1 MIITLMFFQGEFV
14 YIFVLTIGLL
24 FFYKEC
30 LFTFFSSTIPGAGQG
45 VFLKRDAPQNTVVG
59 FFNGISITL
68 EDTFR
73 NQEMKESV
81 HKMWNDWSDDEL
93 IYVPK
98 EYTDINTYNA
108 TFGHKINHNSDF
120 NVDAGYLDHPR

>member
-1 MIITLMFFQGEFV
+1 MYGNVGSKIS
-14 YIFVLTIGLL
+14 
-24 FFYKEC
+24 
-30 LFTFFSSTIPGAGQG
+30 FFSSTIPGAGQG

-68 EDTFR
+68 DDTLR
-73 NQEMKESV
+73 NQDMKESV
-81 HKMWNDWSDDEL
+81 HKMWNDWTDDEL

-98 EYTDINTYNA
+98 EYVDINVYNA

-120 NVDAGYLDHPR
+120 NVDAGYLNHPRYIYYS

>member
-1 MIITLMFFQGEFV
+1 MSN
-14 YIFVLTIGLL
+14 
-24 FFYKEC
+24 
-30 LFTFFSSTIPGAGQG
+30 FFSSTIPGAGQG

-68 EDTFR
+68 DDTLR

-93 IYVPK
+93 VYVPK
-98 EYTDINTYNA
+98 EYVDINAYNA

-120 NVDAGYLDHPR
+120 NVDAGYLNHPRYLKIAICSPNCVQIWKGRDFFLCQTL